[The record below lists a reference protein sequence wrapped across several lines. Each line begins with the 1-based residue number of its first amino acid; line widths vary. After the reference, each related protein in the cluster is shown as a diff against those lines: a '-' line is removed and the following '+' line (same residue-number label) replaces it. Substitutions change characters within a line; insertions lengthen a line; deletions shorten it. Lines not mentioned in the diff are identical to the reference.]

1 MADVTKPEVAE
12 VVVVEGWRDK
22 AAVDRAV
29 KADVVVTGGMAVSRE
44 LIGFLRKVAA
54 ERGVIILT
62 DPDAMGER
70 IRTRI
75 ADRVPG
81 CKHAFI
87 PPEEATDGSDIGI
100 EHASP
105 SAIDRALARVRAEVP
120 AKVWRITWSDMMEA
134 GLVGA
139 PGASV
144 RRAKVARD
152 LGVGYG
158 NAKSF
163 WKRLNVLG
171 VDPEEFRAAVRAA
184 GGGRSH
190 D

>member
-44 LIGFLRKVAA
+44 LIGFLRKVVA

-70 IRTRI
+70 IRKRI

-105 SAIDRALARVRAEVP
+105 SAIDRALARVRTEVP
-120 AKVWRITWSDMMEA
+120 AKAWRITWSDMMEA

-171 VDPEEFRAAVRAA
+171 VDPEEFRAAVRSA
-184 GGGRSH
+184 GGVRSH